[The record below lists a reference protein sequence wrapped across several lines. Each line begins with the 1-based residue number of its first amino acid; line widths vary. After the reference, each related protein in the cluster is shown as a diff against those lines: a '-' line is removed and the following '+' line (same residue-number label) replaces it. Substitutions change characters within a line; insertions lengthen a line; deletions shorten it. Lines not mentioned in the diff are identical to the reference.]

1 LTAGIDDADA
11 PMTEPVLRIDPTPQG
26 VWTLW
31 LNRPQV
37 RNAMSLALVDALI
50 AAVDEAERDGAR
62 VLVLRGS
69 GGHFCAG
76 ADIADMA
83 AARTRLAENPQAIA
97 EVNARFGALCGAFHA
112 TGLATVA
119 VLEGAVMG
127 GGLGLACAVDV
138 VLADRTARLRLPETG
153 LGLVPAQIAPWLV
166 ERLGPSQAR
175 RLVVTGAS
183 LDAEAAL
190 ALGLVHELHPDTAAL
205 EAAVVATVQQILRGA
220 PGAIAAS
227 KALLRRARFEPAEA
241 LVDAAAQIFSDAALG
256 PEGAEGTLA
265 FLQKRPPR
273 WAPSADTAT

>member
-1 LTAGIDDADA
+1 MD
-11 PMTEPVLRIDPTPQG
+11 VLEVERAEHG

-31 LNRPQV
+31 LNRPQQ

-50 AAVDEAERDGAR
+50 AALHEAEGAAAR
-62 VLVLRGS
+62 VLVLRGR

-76 ADIADMA
+76 ADLADMA
-83 AARTRLAENPQAIA
+83 AARGRLAENPRAIA
-97 EVNARFGALCGAFHA
+97 EINARFGELCAAFHH

-138 VLADRTARLRLPETG
+138 VLAGRSARCRLPETS
-153 LGLVPAQIAPWLV
+153 LGLVPAQIAPLLL

-183 LDAEAAL
+183 VTAEEAL
-190 ALGLVHELHPDTAAL
+190 ALGLVHGLHDDGAAL
-205 EAAVVATVQQILRGA
+205 NAAAASAVHAILRCA

-227 KALLRRARFEPAEA
+227 KALLRRARFEPADS
-241 LVDAAAQIFSDAALG
+241 LVAPAAEVFSNAALG
-256 PEGAEGTLA
+256 AEGAEGTMA

-273 WAPSADTAT
+273 WAPAPPP